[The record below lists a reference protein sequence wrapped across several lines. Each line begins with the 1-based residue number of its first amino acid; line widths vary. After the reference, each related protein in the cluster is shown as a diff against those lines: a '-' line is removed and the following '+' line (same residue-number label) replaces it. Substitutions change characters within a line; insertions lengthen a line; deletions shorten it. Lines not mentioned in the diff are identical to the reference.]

1 MKWPFG
7 NKVNDNHRESDHFLL
22 QKQGSNTSN
31 TPTLVNSS
39 EQDKYKYALKEQD
52 EEQPMDLGTLQDIFS
67 FNFMKGRPILNF
79 FLAILWS
86 IGFPILLYSL
96 LKPHIGQVLALIV
109 ASAPPLAIVLIR
121 MMRDRTF
128 DPLGCVAGVSF
139 LISGILSII
148 QPNDIVSAIC
158 ESIVPL
164 ILGLSCIISAIPIRV
179 GKFELK
185 PLVFQLA
192 NQIMPRTEE
201 DQELKDQDIHR
212 LTTKNKSGQ
221 KKLDYLYTNMAKFR
235 QDMRYMTVTWGVLL
249 IASCA
254 VKIIIVLT
262 SASLTK
268 AQIYGYIVFSLT
280 TFFMMIFTW
289 FYTRIVKGHVISQ
302 VAFWKQQKQ
311 EEEMSKNV
319 ESAYNANWGV
329 NTASNAYGQ
338 VIGFI

>member
-1 MKWPFG
+1 
-7 NKVNDNHRESDHFLL
+7 
-22 QKQGSNTSN
+22 
-31 TPTLVNSS
+31 
-39 EQDKYKYALKEQD
+39 
-52 EEQPMDLGTLQDIFS
+52 
-67 FNFMKGRPILNF
+67 
-79 FLAILWS
+79 
-86 IGFPILLYSL
+86 
-96 LKPHIGQVLALIV
+96 
-109 ASAPPLAIVLIR
+109 
-121 MMRDRTF
+121 
-128 DPLGCVAGVSF
+128 
-139 LISGILSII
+139 
-148 QPNDIVSAIC
+148 
-158 ESIVPL
+158 
-164 ILGLSCIISAIPIRV
+164 
-179 GKFELK
+179 
-185 PLVFQLA
+185 
-192 NQIMPRTEE
+192 MPRTEE

-235 QDMRYMTVTWGVLL
+235 QDMRYMTATWGVLL
-249 IASCA
+249 IASCV

-289 FYTRIVKGHVISQ
+289 FYTKIVKGHVTSQ